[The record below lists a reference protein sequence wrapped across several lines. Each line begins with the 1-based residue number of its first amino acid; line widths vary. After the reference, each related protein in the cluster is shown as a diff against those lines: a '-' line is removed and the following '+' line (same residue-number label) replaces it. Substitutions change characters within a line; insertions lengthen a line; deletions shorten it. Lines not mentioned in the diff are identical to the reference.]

1 MKILAIIG
9 SGRKKGNTSTI
20 ASMLLKRINELAIAE
35 DEQIQVEK
43 LFLVDY
49 ELKHCLGCR
58 ACMDRGEDKCPLK
71 DDLTKIKAKIDEAD
85 AVIFGSPVYID
96 NVSSMMKA
104 LIDRLAYICHR
115 QEFYKKF
122 ALVYSTSG
130 GSANKHTN
138 RTMAG
143 ALLSWGFNLIGTAGF
158 IIKHHNSGLEI
169 EEKYSKNLDRLA
181 KKIYVSVFDELYL
194 KPSILALA
202 MFRLQQKER
211 ADPKKA
217 HPLDYKYWKEKGW
230 KKQEANYYIEH
241 QSSKIKILLS
251 IILYKTISMI
261 FVDS

>member
-1 MKILAIIG
+1 MKILVIIG

-20 ASMLLKRINELAIAE
+20 ASILLKRINELAIAE
-35 DEQIQVEK
+35 DKQLQVDK

-58 ACMDRGEDKCPLK
+58 TCMDRGEEKCPLK

-115 QEFYKKF
+115 QEFYKKM

-138 RTMAG
+138 RTIAG

-158 IIKHHNSGLEI
+158 IIKHHDSDIEI
-169 EEKYSKNLDRLA
+169 EEKYAKNLDKLA
-181 KKIYVSVFDELYL
+181 KKVYTSVVNEQYL
-194 KPSILALA
+194 NPSILSLA
-202 MFRLQQKER
+202 MFKLQQRER
-211 ADPKKA
+211 ANPEKA
-217 HPLDYKYWKEKGW
+217 HPLDYKYWKEKNW
-230 KKQEANYYIEH
+230 TNPRTNFYINHESNFLKKV
-241 QSSKIKILLS
+241 LS
-251 IILYKTISMI
+251 IVVFRTISLLY
-261 FVDS
+261 VN

>member
-1 MKILAIIG
+1 MKILVIIG

-20 ASMLLKRINELAIAE
+20 ASMLLKRICELAISE
-35 DEQIQVEK
+35 DKQLQVEK

-49 ELKHCLGCR
+49 ELMHCIGCR
-58 ACMDRGEDKCPLK
+58 ACMDRGEDKCPLN
-71 DDLTKIKAKIDEAD
+71 DDLTKIKTKIDEAD

-115 QEFYKKF
+115 QEFYKKM

-138 RTMAG
+138 RTIAG
-143 ALLSWGFNLIGTAGF
+143 ALLSWGFNLIRTAGF
-158 IIKHHNSGLEI
+158 IIKHHDSDLEI
-169 EEKYSKNLDRLA
+169 ESKYSKNLDRLA
-181 KKIYVSVFDELYL
+181 KKVYSSVNDKQYL
-194 KPSILALA
+194 TPSILSLA
-202 MFRLQQKER
+202 MFRLQQRER
-211 ADPKKA
+211 ANPAKA

-230 KKQEANYYIEH
+230 QKSEANYYINH
-241 QSSKIKILLS
+241 RSSKVRIFLS

-261 FVDS
+261 FVD

>member
-9 SGRKKGNTSTI
+9 SGRKSGNTSSI
-20 ASMLLKRINELAIAE
+20 ASILLRRISELAIAE
-35 DEQIQVEK
+35 EKKLQVEK

-49 ELKHCLGCR
+49 ELKHCIGCR
-58 ACMDRGEDKCPLK
+58 ACMDRGEEKCPQK

-115 QEFYKKF
+115 QEFYKKM

-158 IIKHHNSGLEI
+158 IIKHHNSDLEI
-169 EEKYSKNLDRLA
+169 EEKYSKNLDKLA
-181 KKIYVSVFDELYL
+181 KEVYTSVANKHYL
-194 KPSILALA
+194 KPSILSLA
-202 MFRLQQKER
+202 MFRLQQRER
-211 ADPKKA
+211 ADPIKA

-230 KKQEANYYIEH
+230 QKSESNYYLNH
-241 QSSKIKILLS
+241 QSSKFRVFLS
-251 IILYKTISMI
+251 IILYKAISII
-261 FVDS
+261 FVD